1 MRSCGG
7 KKSVYN
13 GESKTKDGKST
24 LVKII
29 DNLFGSF
36 IINNDPNTVLRHL
49 GIKMKS
55 MHTKSLLKCEV
66 VWCGI

>member
-7 KKSVYN
+7 KRSVYN

-55 MHTKSLLKCEV
+55 MHKKSLLKCEV